1 MQTTGTSVGGNM
13 GGAGA
18 GSGSSVG
25 GGTRQQRGGRAQSS
39 TGVRGSR
46 TLQTTGGRS
55 TMRSNSRGGT
65 RVRRIDP
72 ETGQVVESFTGPTQ
86 PTVSRADTKVWLLT
100 KRPGP
105 GEYRTLSSIGKQVDG
120 RKVTAPKCKFGK
132 SERYNFH
139 NSVWRLTPSQGPKYR
154 LESSFGRQKHSMRH
168 TAPAHGFGTSTR
180 DSALKQY
187 GVWSV

>member
-1 MQTTGTSVGGNM
+1 MTM
-13 GGAGA
+13 G
-18 GSGSSVG
+18 STRHTL
-25 GGTRQQRGGRAQSS
+25 GGTNA
-39 TGVRGSR
+39 
-46 TLQTTGGRS
+46 
-55 TMRSNSRGGT
+55 TMRSTFGRSRT
-65 RVRRIDP
+65 SHSASRRRVDP
-72 ETGQVVESFTGPTQ
+72 KTGQMIETFTGRTQ

-105 GEYRTLSSIGKQVDG
+105 GEYKTASSLGRQLDA
-120 RKVTAPKCKFGK
+120 RKVTAPRSKFGK

-154 LESSFGRQKHSMRH
+154 TPSTFGKQTASTARTAASHS
-168 TAPAHGFGTSTR
+168 FGTSTR